1 MPLSC
6 HLGMMECAVVS
17 RHAWLVELE
26 IQRDRGYH
34 SASPHVISA
43 GETDLTQ
50 MKCVTR
56 RGFGNKTR
64 QTVGKTNQN
73 TTDTHT
79 QTPALPHSVLWGS
92 NTRSGIFLETAWV
105 DYLFSVKITGN
116 LKLPTPLSSLH
127 PCCTYRCPRPS
138 LIILFLHSFTT

>member
-1 MPLSC
+1 MAAKLLILCGQTPHPLQPSRSPCRFSCLVGEREISSCPFKALEMPLSC

-79 QTPALPHSVLWGS
+79 QTPALPHSVLEEATQEVG
-92 NTRSGIFLETAWV
+92 
-105 DYLFSVKITGN
+105 FS
-116 LKLPTPLSSLH
+116 
-127 PCCTYRCPRPS
+127 
-138 LIILFLHSFTT
+138 